1 MPGTQHR
8 RGFLRQAVSES
19 LVLKRAL
26 ICERVASSKDRSGIP
41 APNLIK
47 DSTTVLNGREME
59 NGYIVGVVTLYD
71 RLRHW
76 GFIAPTELDH
86 PEVFVHGSNIVGTPG
101 HQFLVRGM
109 KVAFRIETNPRNGK
123 LMAVRVIRLAD
134 PIVDPKI
141 PQSPLAALDS
151 PKTGVRS

>member
-1 MPGTQHR
+1 
-8 RGFLRQAVSES
+8 V
-19 LVLKRAL
+19 VLH
-26 ICERVASSKDRSGIP
+26 
-41 APNLIK
+41 
-47 DSTTVLNGREME
+47 GREME
-59 NGYIVGVVTLYD
+59 NGYVVGVVTLYD

-109 KVAFRIETNPRNGK
+109 KVAFQIETNPRNGK
-123 LMAVRVIRLAD
+123 LMAVRVIKLAD

-141 PQSPLAALDS
+141 PQSTLAPLGS
-151 PKTGVRS
+151 PKTGGKNER